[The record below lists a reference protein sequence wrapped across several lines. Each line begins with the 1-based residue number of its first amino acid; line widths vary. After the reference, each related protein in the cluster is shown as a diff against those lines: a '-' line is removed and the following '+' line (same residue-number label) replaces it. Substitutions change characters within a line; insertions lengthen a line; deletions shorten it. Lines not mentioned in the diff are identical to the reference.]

1 MDRSNLV
8 DLKKL
13 AETSSTFCLLPFIH
27 MATKTDGDMKLCCR
41 SWPVGNI
48 NNTSMEELWNSDKY
62 KEVRRQLLNSERPEE
77 CHACWRHEDI
87 GVRSMRQRYNKTRT
101 KRYMPQVEKMADDY
115 TMPFEIPILES
126 KMSNFCNL
134 KCRMCHPLDSTSW
147 GKDWESIEHLMETAN
162 GSTYRKVREFGLTRK
177 PYISGWENN
186 EKFWAEFERL
196 APGFDRIEF
205 AGGEPLIDPIH
216 YRILNILKEHGSN
229 IELKYS
235 TNLTKLNY
243 KKDNVL
249 ELWNHFK
256 SVEVMISIDGVDDVY
271 NYIRQLGDYQ
281 DVKENILQVVS
292 HPKVNKIAGACTF
305 QVYNIFSMP
314 EIFDRFTEELN
325 IDIHSHRVNYPTFLD
340 MRIIPESIKQP
351 LIENLIKYR
360 DSIETKTHPN
370 WTKERK
376 DNAVKHAQDNINAL
390 SGGDLTK
397 HIPEFIEFSD
407 KLDQKQSVVKTW
419 RDLLPELGMIG

>member
-1 MDRSNLV
+1 MN
-8 DLKKL
+8 LKKQ
-13 AETSSTFCLLPFIH
+13 AESSSTFCLLPFIH
-27 MATKTDGDMKLCCR
+27 MATKTDGDIKLCCR

-48 NNTSMEELWNSDKY
+48 NETSMEELWNSDKY
-62 KEVRRQLLNSERPEE
+62 KQVRKQLLNSERPEE

-147 GKDWESIEHLMETAN
+147 SKDWESIEHLMESAN

-177 PYISGWENN
+177 PYISGWEKN

-243 KKDNVL
+243 KKDDVL

-256 SVEVMISIDGVDDVY
+256 DVEIMISIDGVDDVY
-271 NYIRQLGDYQ
+271 NYIRQLGDYA
-281 DVKENILQVVS
+281 DVKENIKRVVD
-292 HPKVNKIAGACTF
+292 HPRVGKVAGACTF

-314 EIFDRFTEELN
+314 EIFDKFTEDLN

-340 MRIIPESIKQP
+340 MRVIPTDVKQQ
-351 LIENLIKYR
+351 LVKRLELYK
-360 DSIETKTHPN
+360 DSIHNKTHVN
-370 WTKERK
+370 WTQQRK

-390 SGGDLTK
+390 QGGDLTK
-397 HIPEFIEFSD
+397 HIPEFVEFSD
-407 KLDQKQSVVKTW
+407 TLDSKQTVEKTW
-419 RDLLPELGMIG
+419 RELLPELAEVIDGTD

>member
-1 MDRSNLV
+1 MDI
-8 DLKKL
+8 KTA

-48 NNTSMEELWNSDKY
+48 NNTSMEELWNSEKY
-62 KEVRRQLLNSERPEE
+62 KEVRKKLLNSERPEE

-101 KRYMPQVEKMADDY
+101 KRYMPQVEKMAEDY

-147 GKDWESIEHLMETAN
+147 SKDWAEIEHLMETAN

-177 PYISGWENN
+177 PYISGWEDN
-186 EKFWAEFERL
+186 EQFWKEFERL
-196 APGFDRIEF
+196 APNFDRIEF

-216 YRILNILKEHGSN
+216 YRILNILKDHGSN

-256 SVEVMISIDGVDDVY
+256 DVEIMISIDGVDDVY
-271 NYIRQLGDYQ
+271 NYIRQLGNYET
-281 DVKENILQVVS
+281 VKENILQVVD
-292 HPKVNKIAGACTF
+292 HPRVSKVAGACTF
-305 QVYNIFSMP
+305 QVYNIFQME

-325 IDIHSHRVNYPTFLD
+325 IDIHTHRVNYPTFLD
-340 MRIIPESIKQP
+340 MRIIPEEIKNP
-351 LIENLIKYR
+351 LIDRLTAYKQT
-360 DSIETKTHPN
+360 IEEKIHPN
-370 WTKERK
+370 WTKQRK
-376 DNAVKHAQDNINAL
+376 DNAIKHAQDNINAL
-390 SGGDLTK
+390 AGGNLTE
-397 HIPEFIEFSD
+397 HIPAFVEFSN
-407 KLDQKQSVVKTW
+407 KLDSLQNVELTW
-419 RDLLPELGMIG
+419 QELIPEIKNIT